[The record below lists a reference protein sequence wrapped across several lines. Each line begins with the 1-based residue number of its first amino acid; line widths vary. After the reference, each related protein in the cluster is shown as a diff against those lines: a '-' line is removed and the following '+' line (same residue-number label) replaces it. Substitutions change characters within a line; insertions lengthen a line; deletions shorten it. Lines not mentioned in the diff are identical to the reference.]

1 MLNPSSVPTS
11 PVRILFVDDEETIRI
26 TLGEVLRVQG
36 YEVTTVSTVAEALV
50 QITSNPFDVLIA
62 DLNIGQPGDGFTV
75 VSAMRSTQPYCAT
88 FILTA
93 YPALET
99 ALQAIRSQVD
109 DYLIK
114 PTDVEALVRAIESR
128 GQRKR
133 VIQLPPK
140 RIAMLIREN
149 TAEIST
155 KYLTAVKSHAE
166 LSQIRVSDQEWLD
179 HLPGV
184 LSDLVEMLE
193 SPPTE
198 SSERTMQSASQ
209 HGRVRRDQGYSVPMM
224 IQEARI
230 VSDVVFE
237 IIQRNLMALDLSR
250 LIADVR
256 CMNDSLQAQLTA
268 SVAAYLTRNH

>member
-1 MLNPSSVPTS
+1 
-11 PVRILFVDDEETIRI
+11 
-26 TLGEVLRVQG
+26 
-36 YEVTTVSTVAEALV
+36 
-50 QITSNPFDVLIA
+50 
-62 DLNIGQPGDGFTV
+62 
-75 VSAMRSTQPYCAT
+75 
-88 FILTA
+88 
-93 YPALET
+93 
-99 ALQAIRSQVD
+99 
-109 DYLIK
+109 
-114 PTDVEALVRAIESR
+114 
-128 GQRKR
+128 
-133 VIQLPPK
+133 
-140 RIAMLIREN
+140 MLIREN

>member
-1 MLNPSSVPTS
+1 
-11 PVRILFVDDEETIRI
+11 
-26 TLGEVLRVQG
+26 
-36 YEVTTVSTVAEALV
+36 
-50 QITSNPFDVLIA
+50 
-62 DLNIGQPGDGFTV
+62 
-75 VSAMRSTQPYCAT
+75 
-88 FILTA
+88 
-93 YPALET
+93 
-99 ALQAIRSQVD
+99 
-109 DYLIK
+109 
-114 PTDVEALVRAIESR
+114 
-128 GQRKR
+128 
-133 VIQLPPK
+133 
-140 RIAMLIREN
+140 MLIREN

-198 SSERTMQSASQ
+198 TSERTMRSASQ

-224 IQEARI
+224 IEEARI

-268 SVAAYLTRNH
+268 SVAAYLTRNHLGKSCQKSQPLPRRADSTDTTLAAVANITQLLLVYPTIIL

>member
-1 MLNPSSVPTS
+1 MRQRKSTTLNPSTVPTL
-11 PVRILFVDDEETIRI
+11 PVRILFVDDEATIRM
-26 TLGEVLRVQG
+26 TLGEILRTQG
-36 YEVTTVSTVAEALV
+36 YEVTTVATVREALA
-50 QITSNPFDVLIA
+50 QITSNPFEVLIA

-75 VSAMRSTQPYCAT
+75 VSAMRRTQPDCAT
-88 FILTA
+88 FILTG

-256 CMNDSLQAQLTA
+256 CMNDSLQA
-268 SVAAYLTRNH
+268 

>member
-75 VSAMRSTQPYCAT
+75 VSAMRSTQPDCAT

-198 SSERTMQSASQ
+198 TSERTMRSASQ

-224 IQEARI
+224 IEEARI